1 MIVFV
6 TQMLK
11 ICTNINFLL
20 PSTFISGSIIQK
32 LVTNLNGE
40 LIDETFCLKE
50 LRYSY
55 SHILAGLLIS
65 FIENGVSLF
74 VDFYQTLLFLLVNQC
89 LILFLQTKHMSE
101 TMHTLNFVC
110 LLAISTTSQDS
121 QPPRLKQKVLDKSHI
136 FHLLFFWTNTPHPSL
151 LSYVLASISR
161 DHTVYY
167 LLFRH
172 EWTEKKT
179 SSPNFILPNTS
190 NLQIQNLLN
199 NYFHWQVSRK
209 VPLCLPI
216 QKEKQNLWKVG
227 RVYIL
232 SLAITI
238 LFQALQR
245 CRCHCCY

>member
-89 LILFLQTKHMSE
+89 LILFPQTKHMSE

-172 EWTEKKT
+172 EWTEKKHHRLILFFLTRQICKSRT
-179 SSPNFILPNTS
+179 SWIIN
-190 NLQIQNLLN
+190 
-199 NYFHWQVSRK
+199 FHWQVSRK

>member
-172 EWTEKKT
+172 EWTEKKP

-199 NYFHWQVSRK
+199 N
-209 VPLCLPI
+209 
-216 QKEKQNLWKVG
+216 
-227 RVYIL
+227 
-232 SLAITI
+232 
-238 LFQALQR
+238 
-245 CRCHCCY
+245 

>member
-1 MIVFV
+1 
-6 TQMLK
+6 MLK

-136 FHLLFFWTNTPHPSL
+136 FHLLFFGPTPLTPLFYLMCWHPFHVIIL
-151 LSYVLASISR
+151 FTI
-161 DHTVYY
+161 YY
-167 LLFRH
+167 LGMN
-172 EWTEKKT
+172 EQKK
-179 SSPNFILPNTS
+179 NHHRL
-190 NLQIQNLLN
+190 
-199 NYFHWQVSRK
+199 
-209 VPLCLPI
+209 
-216 QKEKQNLWKVG
+216 
-227 RVYIL
+227 
-232 SLAITI
+232 I
-238 LFQALQR
+238 LFFLTRQICKSR
-245 CRCHCCY
+245 TS